1 MLVRY
6 VKQGPAHGMTN
17 PSCGSD
23 YLLRVEGGEGN
34 TSYRRPCDHHRCDH
48 HRGLLGTENQN
59 PWASSVAVAQSQLP
73 RGRALHSV
81 TIILAS
87 HPVLPRFPSQGHD
100 FAMTQPQGPTA
111 GQHA

>member
-6 VKQGPAHGMTN
+6 AKQGPAHRMTN

-34 TSYRRPCDHHRCDH
+34 TSYRRPCDHHR
-48 HRGLLGTENQN
+48 GLLGTENQN
-59 PWASSVAVAQSQLP
+59 PWASSVPVAQSQLP

-87 HPVLPRFPSQGHD
+87 HRCSRGSHSK
-100 FAMTQPQGPTA
+100 AMTSP
-111 GQHA
+111 